1 MRLKGFVAFVSI
13 TLLLISLYYV
23 SLTSKQDR
31 RSLNLGLDLKGG
43 INVILLISERDLL
56 VNISENSQNNIFLA
70 SLKEADKKVP
80 SLDYLSL
87 FFQAFKKNKKLKKS
101 CLSEIF
107 GKKKLL
113 NEINSDCTD
122 KEVEKVI
129 RKKVDEYID
138 VASKVLQYRMDRVG
152 IQAKIQR
159 IENSVCI
166 LVEFPFV
173 RDAERIK
180 KLLQIPAKLQ
190 FFEVCS
196 KKRIIPYIRSLD
208 HIFKKNSSLL
218 GSHIKSSHIDDNL
231 IGLVDIK
238 DTIIVSKILNS
249 SKARFFLPPD
259 LKNVKFLWSA
269 KVLKSRKGNFLGLY
283 AIQTE
288 FDGTSPLDG
297 EVITNANISL
307 GLFNE
312 IIVNITMNK
321 KGTFLW
327 KNLTR
332 KALGNNI
339 ALVLDDL
346 VYAVPKVNYVISNG
360 HSQISGNF
368 NIQMANDLVNVLNSG
383 RLPAKMQIIISE
395 MIGPALGNRAIKSFL
410 NASLVALVFVFF
422 CMIFFYRTAGFY
434 ANIALIFNI
443 LFIFG
448 ILISIGEVLSLPGLT
463 GIILTIVRYVD
474 ENILLYERIKEYI
487 KKGKTFRKSIN
498 NSYTLRGALSSII
511 DGQITTLFTGI
522 ILFFLVKGPI
532 KVFAITLIIG
542 IFTSIFSS
550 LCISRWFI
558 ENHLTIKKYISFSI
572 YFSSL
577 ETEYFLQ
584 WDFISKRKYAYLFS
598 LILLGISFSSLA
610 IRGLNLGV
618 DFLGVRTYI
627 VRLNQ
632 SVNLEK
638 IYYKLSSFFS
648 ESENGFYSIPEI
660 ISFGRKNKLKITTK
674 YKVNKE
680 GPKVEEEISKKLY
693 TVFRPYLPIDFSF
706 ENFKNTKKYFGILY
720 YIKVGIAKYLSK
732 KAFLSVLF
740 SLLVIFSYLFILFE
754 RWEFSLAAVI
764 SLFHDSIVV
773 LGFFSVFYG
782 FLPLSLEMD
791 QSLIAAIFTIIVYSI
806 NDKVIVYDRIRREIR
821 RVKNISFNDVVNQAI
836 CRTLSRTIKTY
847 LMRVFVL
854 FIILLFGGK
863 PIRNFMVAIF
873 LGIIVA
879 PYSSIFIS
887 PYLMYELRK

>member
-1 MRLKGFVAFVSI
+1 MRVKGFVAFVSI

-23 SLTSKQDR
+23 SLTYKQDR
-31 RSLNLGLDLKGG
+31 RYLNLGLDLKGG
-43 INVILLISERDLL
+43 INIILRISERDLL
-56 VNISENSQNNIFLA
+56 VNLYPNLSENYQNNIFLA

-80 SLDYLSL
+80 SLGYLSL
-87 FFQAFKKNKKLKKS
+87 FFQYLKKKLKKS

-107 GKKKLL
+107 GKLL
-113 NEINSDCTD
+113 NEINSDSTD

-138 VASKVLQYRMDRVG
+138 VASKVLQYRMDRFG

-173 RDAERIK
+173 RDVERIK

-190 FFEVCS
+190 FFEVFRN
-196 KKRIIPYIRSLD
+196 KRVTPYIRSLD
-208 HIFKKNSSLL
+208 YILKKNSSLL
-218 GSHIKSSHIDDNL
+218 GYHIKSSHIDENL

-259 LKNVKFLWSA
+259 LKHVKFLWSA
-269 KVLKSRKGNFLGLY
+269 NGLKSRKGNFIGLY
-283 AIQTE
+283 AIKTE
-288 FDGTSPLDG
+288 FDGTSPVEG
-297 EVITNANISL
+297 EVITKANISL

-312 IIVNITMNK
+312 IILKITMNK

-332 KALGNNI
+332 KALGKNI

-346 VYAVPKVNYVISNG
+346 VYAAPKVNYVISNG

-383 RLPAKMQIIISE
+383 RLPTKMQIIISE
-395 MIGPALGNRAIKSFL
+395 MIGPSLGNRAIKSFL
-410 NASLVALVFVFF
+410 NASLLALVFVFF
-422 CMIFFYRTAGFY
+422 CMICFYRTAGFY
-434 ANIALIFNI
+434 ANLALIFNI

-448 ILISIGEVLSLPGLT
+448 ILISIGGVLTLPGLT
-463 GIILTIVRYVD
+463 GIMLTIAKYVD
-474 ENILLYERIKEYI
+474 ENIFLYESIKEYI
-487 KKGKTFRKSIN
+487 KKGIN
-498 NSYTLRGALSSII
+498 NSSNLRTII
-511 DGQITTLFTGI
+511 DRQITTLFTGI

-532 KVFAITLIIG
+532 KVFATTSIIG
-542 IFTSIFSS
+542 SFTSIFSS
-550 LCISRWFI
+550 LCIYIWFI
-558 ENHLTIKKYISFSI
+558 ENHFTINKYI

-577 ETEYFLQ
+577 RTEYFIEKIQ
-584 WDFISKRKYAYLFS
+584 WNFLSNRIFAYLFS
-598 LILLGISFSSLA
+598 LILLGISFYSLA

-618 DFLGVRTYI
+618 DGGRTYI

-638 IYYKLSSFFS
+638 ISDKLSSFFS

-660 ISFGRKNKLKITTK
+660 FYIGRKNKLKITTK
-674 YKVNKE
+674 YKE

-706 ENFKNTKKYFGILY
+706 ENFKNTKKSFGILY
-720 YIKVGIAKYLSK
+720 TIKVCIAKYLSK
-732 KAFLSVLF
+732 KAFLFVLF
-740 SLLVIFSYLFILFE
+740 SLLGIFSYLFILFE

-773 LGFFSVFYG
+773 LGFFSIFYR
-782 FLPLSLEMD
+782 FLPFSLEMD
-791 QSLIAAIFTIIVYSI
+791 QSFIAAMFTIIIYSI
-806 NDKVIVYDRIRREIR
+806 NDKVIVYNRIIRESML
-821 RVKNISFNDVVNQAI
+821 KNRSFHDIVNQAI
-836 CRTLSRTIKTY
+836 CRTLSRTIKTS
-847 LMRVFVL
+847 LMRIFVL
-854 FIILLFGGK
+854 FIIFLFGVK
-863 PIRNFMVAIF
+863 PIRNFMFAIF
-873 LGIIVA
+873 LGLVVA

-887 PYLMYELRK
+887 PTLIYELCK

>member
-1 MRLKGFVAFVSI
+1 MRVKGFVAFVSI

-23 SLTSKQDR
+23 SLTLFTSKMEKDASIYAKGDWQKKQQYLDSR
-31 RSLNLGLDLKGG
+31 KPIFFKYIDARSLNLGLDLKGG
-43 INVILLISERDLL
+43 INVILRISERDIL
-56 VNISENSQNNIFLA
+56 VNLSENSQNNIFLA

-87 FFQAFKKNKKLKKS
+87 FFQAFKKS
-101 CLSEIF
+101 CILLSSTEIL

-113 NEINSDCTD
+113 INSDSTD

-138 VASKVLQYRMDRVG
+138 VASNVLQYRMDRFG

-159 IENSVCI
+159 IENSGCI
-166 LVEFPFV
+166 LVELPFV
-173 RDAERIK
+173 RDVERIK

-208 HIFKKNSSLL
+208 HIFFKNKSIL

-238 DTIIVSKILNS
+238 DTILVSKILNS
-249 SKARFFLPPD
+249 SKARFFLPTD
-259 LKNVKFLWSA
+259 LKNVNFLWSA
-269 KVLKSRKGNFLGLY
+269 NVFKSRKVNFLGLY

-297 EVITNANISL
+297 EVITNANISF

-332 KALGNNI
+332 KALGKNI

-346 VYAVPKVNYVISNG
+346 VYAAPKVNYVISNG
-360 HSQISGNF
+360 HSQISVNF
-368 NIQMANDLVNVLNSG
+368 NIQMAHDLVNVLNSG

-395 MIGPALGNRAIKSFL
+395 MIGPSLGNRAIKSVL
-410 NASLVALVFVFF
+410 NASLGALVFVFF

-448 ILISIGEVLSLPGLT
+448 ILISLGGVITLPGIT
-463 GIILTIVRYVD
+463 GIILTLAMYVD

-487 KKGKTFRKSIN
+487 KKGKTLRKSIN
-498 NSYTLRGALSSII
+498 NSYTGALSSII
-511 DGQITTLFTGI
+511 DGQIPTLFTGI
-522 ILFFLVKGPI
+522 ILFFLGKGPI
-532 KVFAITLIIG
+532 KVFATTLIIG

-558 ENHLTIKKYISFSI
+558 ENHLTIKKYISFSSL
-572 YFSSL
+572 YFK
-577 ETEYFLQ
+577 
-584 WDFISKRKYAYLFS
+584 WDFLSKRKSAYLFS

-618 DFLGVRTYI
+618 DGGITYI

-638 IYYKLSSFFS
+638 ISSKFA
-648 ESENGFYSIPEI
+648 IPEI
-660 ISFGRKNKLKITTK
+660 LPFGRENKLKIT
-674 YKVNKE
+674 YKE
-680 GPKVEEEISKKLY
+680 GPKVEEEIKLY
-693 TVFRPYLPIDFSF
+693 TVFRPYLPIDFSL
-706 ENFKNTKKYFGILY
+706 ENFKNTKKEKYFGILY
-720 YIKVGIAKYLSK
+720 SIKVGSYIASK

-740 SLLVIFSYLFILFE
+740 SLLGIFSYLFILFE

-791 QSLIAAIFTIIVYSI
+791 QSAAIFTIIVYSI
-806 NDKVIVYDRIRREIR
+806 NDKVIVYDSIRRESML
-821 RVKNISFNDVVNQAI
+821 NISFHDVVNQAI
-836 CRTLSRTIKTY
+836 CRTLSRTIKNS
-847 LMRVFVL
+847 LMGVFVL
-854 FIILLFGGK
+854 LLFGVE
-863 PIRNFMVAIF
+863 PIRNFMFAIF
-873 LGIIVA
+873 LGIIFGT
-879 PYSSIFIS
+879 YSSIFIS
-887 PYLMYELRK
+887 PSLIYELRKNYANIIY

>member
-1 MRLKGFVAFVSI
+1 MRVKGFVAFVSI

-23 SLTSKQDR
+23 SLTYKQDR
-31 RSLNLGLDLKGG
+31 RYLNLGLDLKGG
-43 INVILLISERDLL
+43 INIILRISERDLL
-56 VNISENSQNNIFLA
+56 VNLYPNLSENYQNNIFLA

-80 SLDYLSL
+80 SLGYLSL
-87 FFQAFKKNKKLKKS
+87 FFQYLKKKLKKS

-107 GKKKLL
+107 GKLL
-113 NEINSDCTD
+113 NEINSDSTD

-138 VASKVLQYRMDRVG
+138 VASKVLQYRMDRFG

-173 RDAERIK
+173 RDVERIK

-190 FFEVCS
+190 FFEVFRN
-196 KKRIIPYIRSLD
+196 KRVTPYIRSLD
-208 HIFKKNSSLL
+208 YILKKNSSLL
-218 GSHIKSSHIDDNL
+218 GYHIKSSHIDENL

-259 LKNVKFLWSA
+259 LKHVKFLWSA
-269 KVLKSRKGNFLGLY
+269 NGLKSRKGNFIGLY
-283 AIQTE
+283 AIKTE
-288 FDGTSPLDG
+288 FDGTSPVEG
-297 EVITNANISL
+297 EVITKANISL

-312 IIVNITMNK
+312 IILKITMNK

-332 KALGNNI
+332 KALGKNI

-346 VYAVPKVNYVISNG
+346 VYAAPKVNYVISNG

-383 RLPAKMQIIISE
+383 RLPTKMQ
-395 MIGPALGNRAIKSFL
+395 
-410 NASLVALVFVFF
+410 
-422 CMIFFYRTAGFY
+422 
-434 ANIALIFNI
+434 
-443 LFIFG
+443 
-448 ILISIGEVLSLPGLT
+448 
-463 GIILTIVRYVD
+463 
-474 ENILLYERIKEYI
+474 
-487 KKGKTFRKSIN
+487 
-498 NSYTLRGALSSII
+498 
-511 DGQITTLFTGI
+511 I

-532 KVFAITLIIG
+532 KVFATTSIIG
-542 IFTSIFSS
+542 SFTSIFSS
-550 LCISRWFI
+550 LCIYIWFI
-558 ENHLTIKKYISFSI
+558 ENHFTINKYI

-577 ETEYFLQ
+577 RTEYFIEKIQ
-584 WDFISKRKYAYLFS
+584 WNFLSNRIFAYLFS
-598 LILLGISFSSLA
+598 LILLGISFYSLA

-618 DFLGVRTYI
+618 DGGRTYI

-638 IYYKLSSFFS
+638 ISDKLSSFFS

-660 ISFGRKNKLKITTK
+660 FYIGRKNKLKITTK
-674 YKVNKE
+674 YKE

-706 ENFKNTKKYFGILY
+706 ENFKNTKKSFGILY
-720 YIKVGIAKYLSK
+720 TIKVCIAKYLSK
-732 KAFLSVLF
+732 KAFLFVLF
-740 SLLVIFSYLFILFE
+740 SLLGIFSYLFILFE

-773 LGFFSVFYG
+773 LGFFSIFYR
-782 FLPLSLEMD
+782 FLPFSLEMD
-791 QSLIAAIFTIIVYSI
+791 QSFIAAMFTIIIYSI
-806 NDKVIVYDRIRREIR
+806 NDKVIVYNRIIRESML
-821 RVKNISFNDVVNQAI
+821 KNRSFHDIVNQAI
-836 CRTLSRTIKTY
+836 CRTLSRTIKTS
-847 LMRVFVL
+847 LMRIFVL
-854 FIILLFGGK
+854 FIIFLFGVK
-863 PIRNFMVAIF
+863 PIRNFMFAIF
-873 LGIIVA
+873 LGLVVA

-887 PYLMYELRK
+887 PTLIYELCK

>member
-1 MRLKGFVAFVSI
+1 MRGKGFVAFVSI

-23 SLTSKQDR
+23 SLTYKASKQDLDSR

-43 INVILLISERDLL
+43 INVILRIYERDLL
-56 VNISENSQNNIFLA
+56 VNLSENSQNNIFLA
-70 SLKEADKKVP
+70 SLKEADKKGP

-101 CLSEIF
+101 CILLSEIF
-107 GKKKLL
+107 KLL
-113 NEINSDCTD
+113 INSDSTD

-138 VASKVLQYRMDRVG
+138 VASKVLQYRMDRFG

-173 RDAERIK
+173 KDVERIK

-218 GSHIKSSHIDDNL
+218 GYHIKSSHIDENL

-238 DTIIVSKILNS
+238 DTILVSKILNS

-269 KVLKSRKGNFLGLY
+269 NGLKSRKGNFLGLY

-288 FDGTSPLDG
+288 FDGTSPLEG
-297 EVITNANISL
+297 EVLTDANISL

-332 KALGNNI
+332 KALGKNI

-346 VYAVPKVNYVISNG
+346 VYAAPKVNYVISNG
-360 HSQISGNF
+360 HSQITGNF

-448 ILISIGEVLSLPGLT
+448 ILISLGGVLTLPGLT
-463 GIILTIVRYVD
+463 GIILTLAMFVD

-511 DGQITTLFTGI
+511 DGQIPTLFTGI

-532 KVFAITLIIG
+532 KVFATTLIIG

-558 ENHLTIKKYISFSI
+558 ENHLTIKKYISFS
-572 YFSSL
+572 SL
-577 ETEYFLQ
+577 RTEYFLEKIQ
-584 WDFISKRKYAYLFS
+584 WDFLSKRKYAYLFS
-598 LILLGISFSSLA
+598 LILLGISFYSLA

-618 DFLGVRTYI
+618 YFLGGRTYI

-638 IYYKLSSFFS
+638 ISYKLSSFFS
-648 ESENGFYSIPEI
+648 ESENGFYSITEI
-660 ISFGRKNKLKITTK
+660 ISIGRKNKLKITTK

-720 YIKVGIAKYLSK
+720 SIKVGIAKYLSK

-782 FLPLSLEMD
+782 FLPFSMD
-791 QSLIAAIFTIIVYSI
+791 QSFIAAIFTIIVYSI
-806 NDKVIVYDRIRREIR
+806 NDKVIVYDRIRRESML
-821 RVKNISFNDVVNQAI
+821 KNISFHDVINQAI

-847 LMRVFVL
+847 LMGVFVL

-863 PIRNFMVAIF
+863 PIRNFMFAIF
-873 LGIIVA
+873 LGIVVA

-887 PYLMYELRK
+887 PSLMYELRK